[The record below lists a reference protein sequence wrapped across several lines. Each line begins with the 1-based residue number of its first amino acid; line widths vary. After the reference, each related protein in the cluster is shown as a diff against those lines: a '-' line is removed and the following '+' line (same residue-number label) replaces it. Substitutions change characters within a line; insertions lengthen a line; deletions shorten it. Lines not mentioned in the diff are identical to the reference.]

1 MRLGS
6 TLRAGLTAAAVA
18 GCIFV
23 TTAPLLAQAV
33 TVGDADLGGVVTG
46 ANGPE
51 AGVWV
56 IAETTDLPTKLTKI
70 VVTDGEGRYLL
81 PELPKA
87 TYSVWVR
94 GYGLIDSP
102 KVKAT
107 AGRLLNLTAVVAP
120 TPAAAAEYFPAQW
133 WYAMLRIPDKSLF
146 PGTGANGNG
155 MAEALRSQMQWLAVV
170 KSQGCGSCHQLGNK
184 PTRSIDPK
192 LGKFESSFAAW
203 MHRLQVGPA
212 AEIMIRNIGEL
223 DSQHAIRNFA
233 EWTDRIA
240 AGELPKSRPQRPQ
253 GIERNVVITLWDWG
267 EPTDYLHD
275 EIATD
280 RRNPSVNANGK
291 LYGATEDSTD
301 LVPVLDPVTHTTSQ
315 VKLFTRSPVKPRGMF
330 ISQNPDFP
338 KLPSPVW
345 GDRPLWGS
353 HTTPHNPMF
362 DGKGRV
368 WFTSRIRE
376 AATPA
381 FCRKGSEHASAKLYP
396 IEQAGRQ
403 LSVYDPA
410 TGKLTLIDT
419 CFTTHHLNFA
429 EDDNNTLW
437 LSSGFFRAGYVGWF
451 NTKLFDETGDGPL
464 AQNWSPLVL
473 DTNGNGKRDEGY
485 VGPNAPVD
493 PTKDKH
499 ISAGLY
505 AIAYSPVDK
514 TIWGTVQAFPG
525 GVVRI
530 IPGDDPPATVLA
542 EFYEPPFPDYGPRGG
557 DIDRDGVYW
566 VSLASGHLGSF
577 DRRKCK
583 GPLNG
588 PSATGKHC
596 PEGWTLYRMPGPQFE
611 SVTDDG
617 SAQASYY
624 AWVDQHDTLG
634 LGRGVPI
641 ATGNLADSLEALVNG
656 RWVTLRLPYP
666 MGFHA
671 KGLDGRIDD
680 PTAGWKGRGVW
691 STYAGRA
698 TWHIE
703 GDRERPKVV
712 KFQIRPDPLA
722 R

>member
-1 MRLGS
+1 
-6 TLRAGLTAAAVA
+6 
-18 GCIFV
+18 
-23 TTAPLLAQAV
+23 
-33 TVGDADLGGVVTG
+33 
-46 ANGPE
+46 
-51 AGVWV
+51 
-56 IAETTDLPTKLTKI
+56 
-70 VVTDGEGRYLL
+70 
-81 PELPKA
+81 
-87 TYSVWVR
+87 
-94 GYGLIDSP
+94 
-102 KVKAT
+102 
-107 AGRLLNLTAVVAP
+107 LNLTAVVAP

-184 PTRSIDPK
+184 PTRAIDPK
-192 LGKFESSFAAW
+192 LGTFENSFAAW

-464 AQNWSPLVL
+464 AQNWSPIVL

-499 ISAGLY
+499 IAAGLY
-505 AIAYSPVDK
+505 AIAYNPVDK

-525 GVVRI
+525 GIVRI
-530 IPGDDPPATVLA
+530 IPGGDPPATVLA
-542 EFYEPPFPDYGPRGG
+542 EFYEPPFPGYGPRGG

-588 PSATGKHC
+588 PNATGKHC
-596 PEGWTLYRMPGPQFE
+596 PEGWTLTRMPGPQFE

-656 RWVTLRLPYP
+656 QWVTLRLPYP

-680 PTAGWKGRGVW
+680 PNAGWKGRGVW

>member
-1 MRLGS
+1 MHIGSILRLGVAA
-6 TLRAGLTAAAVA
+6 TGIAGLLCITAVPVFAESATI
-18 GCIFV
+18 GE
-23 TTAPLLAQAV
+23 T
-33 TVGDADLGGVVTG
+33 DLGGVVTS

-56 IAETTDLPTKLTKI
+56 IAETIDLPTKFIKI

-87 TYSVWVR
+87 SYSVWVR
-94 GYGLIDSP
+94 GYGLVDSP
-102 KVKAT
+102 KIKST
-107 AGRLLNLTAVVAP
+107 AGRSLDLTAVVAP

-133 WYAMLRIPDKSLF
+133 WYSMLRIPDKSLF

-155 MAEALRSQMQWLAVV
+155 MSEAIRSQMQWLAVV

-184 PTRSIDPK
+184 PTRSIDAK
-192 LGKFESSFAAW
+192 LGTFENSFAAW

-240 AGELPKSRPQRPQ
+240 AGELPKSKPQRPQ

-280 RRNPSVNANGK
+280 RRNPTLNANGK

-315 VKLFTRSPVKPRGMF
+315 IRLTTRAPVKPRGMF

-362 DGKGRV
+362 DSKGRV

-381 FCRKGSEHASAKLYP
+381 FCRKGSEHTSVKLFP

-429 EDDNNTLW
+429 EDENNTLW

-464 AQNWSPLVL
+464 AQNWSPIVL

-485 VGPNAPVD
+485 VAANAPVD

-499 ISAGLY
+499 IAAGLY
-505 AIAYSPVDK
+505 AIAYNPVDK

-525 GVVRI
+525 GIVRI
-530 IPGDDPPATVLA
+530 NPGDDPPATVLA
-542 EFYEPPFPDYGPRGG
+542 EFYEPPFPGYGPRGG
-557 DIDRDGVYW
+557 DIDRNGVYW

-588 PSATGKHC
+588 PNATGKHC
-596 PEGWTLYRMPGPQFE
+596 PEGWTLHRMPGPQFE

-634 LGRGVPI
+634 LGRGVPL

-656 RWVTLRLPYP
+656 QWVTLRLPYP
-666 MGFHA
+666 IGFHA

-680 PTAGWKGRGVW
+680 ATAGWKGRGVW

>member
-542 EFYEPPFPDYGPRGG
+542 EFYEPPFPGYGPRGG